1 MKKMFWNRCSF
12 GLRHAPVRITG
23 KCICV
28 SSPWRCVGIAQL
40 QHRDG
45 NIRRGHDRTRVEFQS
60 VGCHDKSNNRVVYV
74 ADLHEVL

>member
-40 QHRDG
+40 QHREARPADG
-45 NIRRGHDRTRVEFQS
+45 SVTATIRILF
-60 VGCHDKSNNRVVYV
+60 
-74 ADLHEVL
+74 